1 MDQERFEELVRR
13 ALTQLPEGIA
23 RHMSNLD
30 VEVHGQPTSA
40 QLTSAGVP
48 SGHTLL
54 GLYVGIPLTRRTS
67 GYNLVQPD
75 RIIIFKTPLERLS
88 RNDDD
93 LVERVTD
100 TVIHEVAHH
109 FGISDERLQE
119 IEAERHRQ
127 HEHPVDNDR

>member
-1 MDQERFEELVRR
+1 MEQERFEELVRR
-13 ALTQLPEGIA
+13 GLERLPKAIA
-23 RHMSNLD
+23 DRMSNLD
-30 VEVHGQPTSA
+30 VEVHDQPTAA
-40 QLTSAGVP
+40 QLRSTGVP
-48 SGHTLL
+48 AGHTLL

-93 LVERVTD
+93 LVKRVTD

-109 FGISDERLQE
+109 FGISDQRLQE
-119 IEAERHRQ
+119 IEEERHR
-127 HEHPVDNDR
+127 EG